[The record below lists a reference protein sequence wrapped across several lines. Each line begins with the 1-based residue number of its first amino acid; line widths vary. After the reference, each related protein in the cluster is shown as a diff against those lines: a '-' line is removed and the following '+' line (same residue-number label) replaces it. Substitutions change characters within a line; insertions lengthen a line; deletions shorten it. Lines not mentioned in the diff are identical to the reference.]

1 MHSWVGFELVQVFKA
16 FGLSPKLR
24 NDLNDFSPDLFILF
38 SYIGE
43 KQRDSSKK
51 DEAEWLLHI
60 LFNKTEHSS
69 YFGKQPFGKKTQFLK
84 MEHTTIPLVI
94 LTWLRQL
101 QEHFYRQPIKSPS
114 SDWNDNGRYCNAQQ
128 KLAVKKGVNNIH
140 MSKATATSLRNITS
154 FYDIIP
160 NKKN

>member
-1 MHSWVGFELVQVFKA
+1 
-16 FGLSPKLR
+16 
-24 NDLNDFSPDLFILF
+24 
-38 SYIGE
+38 
-43 KQRDSSKK
+43 
-51 DEAEWLLHI
+51 
-60 LFNKTEHSS
+60 
-69 YFGKQPFGKKTQFLK
+69 

-114 SDWNDNGRYCNAQQ
+114 SDWNDNGKYCNAQQ

-140 MSKATATSLRNITS
+140 MSKATATSLHNITS

-160 NKKN
+160 NKKKLDLVIKSLYDWAVMILCQDLPYVQDLTNSTESKKKSSRVYYH